1 MSTTISENQPP
12 ISDEFTMQCGNFKLA
27 LGKRT
32 YIMGILNLTPD
43 SFYDGGKF
51 VNPEAA
57 IKHAEKMVEDGADII
72 DIGSESSRPGSDPIS
87 SEEEINRLKPV
98 LPILCKGL
106 NIPIS
111 VDTYKSSVAKWAL
124 DNGAVMINDIS
135 GFRFD
140 YYMAKVTSEYNVPV
154 VIMHTYGKP
163 KTMQDNPHYKSLLT
177 EIIQYLKNSINTG
190 LEAGIGFDKFIVDP
204 GIGFGKTTAHNLKIL
219 RELARLK
226 ELGRP
231 ILIGPSRKSF
241 IGKILDLSAEDRL
254 EGTAAAVAIGIL
266 NGANIV
272 RVHDVKEM
280 IRVAKISD
288 AIKKVG

>member
-12 ISDEFTMQCGNFKLA
+12 TSDEFTMQCGNFKLA

-72 DIGSESSRPGSDPIS
+72 DIGSESSRPGSNPIS

-111 VDTYKSSVAKWAL
+111 VDTYKSTVAKWAL
-124 DNGAVMINDIS
+124 DNGAAMINDIS

-140 YYMAKVTSEYNVPV
+140 HYMAKVTSEYNVLV
-154 VIMHTYGKP
+154 VIMHTYGSQRQCRIIP
-163 KTMQDNPHYKSLLT
+163 TINP
-177 EIIQYLKNSINTG
+177 
-190 LEAGIGFDKFIVDP
+190 F
-204 GIGFGKTTAHNLKIL
+204 
-219 RELARLK
+219 
-226 ELGRP
+226 
-231 ILIGPSRKSF
+231 
-241 IGKILDLSAEDRL
+241 
-254 EGTAAAVAIGIL
+254 
-266 NGANIV
+266 
-272 RVHDVKEM
+272 
-280 IRVAKISD
+280 
-288 AIKKVG
+288 